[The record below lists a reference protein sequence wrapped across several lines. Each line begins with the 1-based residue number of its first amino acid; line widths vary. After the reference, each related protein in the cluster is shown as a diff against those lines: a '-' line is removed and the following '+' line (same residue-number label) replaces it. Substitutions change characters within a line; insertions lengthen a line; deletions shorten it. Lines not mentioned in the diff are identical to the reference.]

1 MKIKFYLFPIL
12 ALILI
17 ACESPSP
24 EMPDLGIMGMQLVRF
39 KSSEHIQYVAVEEV
53 PVEFDTIKGYP
64 SDKLVGTKSAYK
76 IRGAGGVCQELF
88 LGHSPYIELVND
100 YFLVDWK
107 WGNFIYKPS
116 NVLID
121 VAWQGVQDRQ
131 QIWDLQ
137 TDVISSNFIYKW
149 GSTNRAD
156 IDRYL
161 NITPAPDKDY
171 LFNVSTDHARPV
183 FLGKYHTLSDLDKGQ
198 YTVDDYMHEVAR
210 QDSLQNVYIERLKQ
224 IIQDGGLK
232 EVAYIYNN

>member
-12 ALILI
+12 ALILT

-137 TDVISSNFIYKW
+137 TDVISNGLTGNVTKSIIGSFNIQWQLKYFDGAGNAIVEITASNSMTAHSGLRPPCGLGYGTFYTQLI
-149 GSTNRAD
+149 SPA
-156 IDRYL
+156 IDV
-161 NITPAPDKDY
+161 IFKDG
-171 LFNVSTDHARPV
+171 
-183 FLGKYHTLSDLDKGQ
+183 FLGTGIGATKSQSMTWTIK
-198 YTVDDYMHEVAR
+198 
-210 QDSLQNVYIERLKQ
+210 IPK
-224 IIQDGGLK
+224 K
-232 EVAYIYNN
+232 